1 MNEDISRDED
11 PGNDGFTLVQCG
23 RRHSRFNKQNRAN
36 GKKSIIGGS
45 GQNINNSGVRGVEKL
60 IDVFVGRVDV
70 SSNVELLESFI
81 KDNFNVSP
89 VNIELLNTRSTDF
102 KCYKIKVKLEERN
115 SLFNPSLWP
124 IGVVIDKYY
133 NKSNRS

>member
-11 PGNDGFTLVQCG
+11 PGNDGFTLVQRG

-36 GKKSIIGGS
+36 GKKSIIRDL

-102 KCYKIKVKLEERN
+102 KYYKIKVKLEERN

-124 IGVVIDKYY
+124 IRVVIDK
-133 NKSNRS
+133 SI